1 MVERRCSSRAG
12 REWQEVVGEGGEE
25 KRRKDRPK
33 TTRFKKR
40 RREKGITDH
49 QSRNTMIRAKL
60 QIRKTALAR
69 KKGANLNKSKLRVN
83 GSEFIFT

>member
-12 REWQEVVGEGGEE
+12 SEWQEVVGEGGEE

-40 RREKGITDH
+40 RREKGIRDH

-69 KKGANLNKSKLRVN
+69 KKGANLNKSKLRGN
-83 GSEFIFT
+83 GSK